1 MIVSVNSESSVEVP
15 DYLHCSKEFPVLIT
29 DLKGIIR
36 YINRGYSILY
46 GYSPEEV
53 LGHSA
58 EEQVMNFDFDKMHYT
73 VNQCLN
79 QIGIPQKVLLRKP
92 CKYGKGV
99 HFTEWEFTAIPDTT
113 CKVAAIFCLGKI
125 VTPLYTGES
134 DQIKEEFLTVI
145 DQLSS
150 EAWAFYDCQLK
161 LRLANRKAVQ
171 IVKEEFGREPLPGDD
186 AMLYTGGDHAGLMR
200 DAYSRALKGETIQYE
215 LTSPNGRSY
224 ILTIKPVY
232 SKKSALLGVV
242 HYMVDIT
249 QVVQNKKQLNTL
261 STRYKTLLDQ
271 LSGLVLIIEQDGQ
284 ISFVSENVQSLSGFS
299 KEQVI
304 GKNFLQFVHQ
314 DDWEL
319 SQTFFKEVFSS
330 QKPNTLAIR
339 TLNSD
344 QTYNWTLVKVG
355 IFEEDGQ
362 SRLLVL
368 LINIEETKQKEALI
382 EDFHETFR
390 RIAFL
395 QSHVVRAP
403 LARLLGLTQ
412 ALENCMIDNRDELEK
427 FIQYIKE
434 AAFELDGVIHQI
446 VKMTTHKD

>member
-1 MIVSVNSESSVEVP
+1 MTR
-15 DYLHCSKEFPVLIT
+15 L
-29 DLKGIIR
+29 
-36 YINRGYSILY
+36 YI
-46 GYSPEEV
+46 
-53 LGHSA
+53 
-58 EEQVMNFDFDKMHYT
+58 
-73 VNQCLN
+73 
-79 QIGIPQKVLLRKP
+79 
-92 CKYGKGV
+92 
-99 HFTEWEFTAIPDTT
+99 
-113 CKVAAIFCLGKI
+113 
-125 VTPLYTGES
+125 GES
-134 DQIKEEFLTVI
+134 EQIKEEYLAII

-161 LRLANRKAVQ
+161 LRMANRKAVQ

-215 LTSPNGRSY
+215 LTSPKGRSY
-224 ILTIKPVY
+224 ILTVKPVY
-232 SKKSALLGVV
+232 TKDIALLGIV

-249 QVVQNKKQLNTL
+249 QLVKNKKQLNTL

-368 LINIEETKQKEALI
+368 LINIEEIKQKEALI